1 MSRKVGIVVDS
12 TFGLAK
18 AYVEEKN
25 ITVVPLKV
33 YIEEKEYV
41 DGTIDPQVIVDALR
55 DQKTLKTSQPS
66 PEAFVKAYE
75 EQLEAYEQVICL
87 TLSSTLSGTFNSANL
102 AKTIIENEHV
112 YAVDSETTISGGIY
126 LVERLVA
133 FLETGKTAQ
142 EALTLLEELKN
153 KGSIIFTVDNL
164 QQLVKSGRLSRLQA
178 IIGNALKIKPILRFR
193 RGVLD
198 VEHKARAFAN
208 VLKYLSGEAAK
219 LLEQGKTIILIN
231 YVDVADKAKELQ
243 HEINQLSKD
252 IVVRMAGVISPVVAA
267 HIGLGGLGI
276 YLTNE

>member
-1 MSRKVGIVVDS
+1 MSRTVGIVVDS
-12 TFGLAK
+12 TFGLPK
-18 AYVEEKN
+18 AYVKEKG

-33 YIEEKEYV
+33 YIEDKEYV
-41 DGTIDPQVIVDALR
+41 DGTIDPQVIVDALHAG
-55 DQKTLKTSQPS
+55 KTLKTSQPS

-75 EQLEAYEQVICL
+75 EQLETYKEVICL

-102 AKTIIENEHV
+102 AKTIIENDAVH
-112 YAVDSETTISGGIY
+112 AVDSETTISGGVY
-126 LVERLVA
+126 LTEQLIA
-133 FLETGKTAQ
+133 FLETGKTAA
-142 EALTLLEELKN
+142 EALVYLEELKE

-164 QQLVKSGRLSRLQA
+164 QQLVKSGRLSKVQA
-178 IIGNALKIKPILRFR
+178 FIGNVLKIKPILRFR

-208 VLKYLSGEAAK
+208 VLKYLTEEAAK
-219 LLEQGKTIILIN
+219 LLEKGKTVILIN